1 MALFAK
7 TSGEGWSFDKKT
19 GQLTITGE
27 LPVDADDAFQA
38 LGKRIHSIVAVK
50 GARVTF
56 APWLFAHLKNLK
68 VADLAELDV
77 TACESLD
84 GMFQGCFSLTSVDLS
99 GWDVRNVK
107 SMMDMF
113 ECCESLVS
121 LDLSTWDV
129 RNVKIMSRM
138 FCFCKSL
145 KSIKTGPLWI
155 PRLVEETFDMFGG
168 CLSLR
173 KIDLSAWHFGSLH
186 GCGRMF
192 CQCRSLEQLDLS
204 SMDVGLVEEMP
215 DMFAG
220 CESLR
225 SLWLEDWDLWYV
237 KDMNNLFAGCGK
249 LETLDL
255 TGWRIPDNAD
265 TEDMFKGVPTSVQV
279 IASDD
284 SVVRLLPEGVKVELY
299 PDTDAPEQVDH
310 GSSACETADNNIEE
324 YLLPKESGENDR
336 LRIAVLGHIGHG
348 KSTLTAAIPAVLAR
362 KYGSASAENDKLSR
376 SPGGGNLAIE
386 SSAIDCETPDRH
398 FTLIDYPGHADWV
411 KRLLIEP
418 HLFDGAILVVDAVEG
433 PMPQTREHLLHAR
446 DIGLTP
452 VAVFMNKLDLI
463 EEDELL
469 FLTEMEIRELLDE
482 YGFDGKEVPV
492 IKGSALNALKD
503 PDGADGDRVLEL
515 MGALDAVPFPVS
527 AREKPF
533 LLAVEDIIEG
543 KTAVTGR
550 VECGA
555 VKVGDTVELV
565 GITDQVKHA
574 AVTGI
579 STLFREK
586 VDSAEVGDNVQI
598 LLHGLQLKDLKKGQ
612 VLARTGSI
620 AAHKSFE
627 AVVYVL
633 KQEEGGRHTPFFSGY
648 RPQFY
653 FRTSDATGIV
663 RLPEGLEMV
672 MPGDNIRIT
681 AELITPF
688 AMERGTRF
696 AIREGGRTVAMGT
709 VTCTLD

>member
-1 MALFAK
+1 MALFPK
-7 TSGEGWSFDKKT
+7 TSGEGWSFDKRT
-19 GQLTITGE
+19 GQLTLSGE
-27 LPVDADDAFQA
+27 LDFLVSKDFEA
-38 LGKRIHSIVAVK
+38 LGKRVRSVVALK
-50 GARVTF
+50 GARTTRGF
-56 APWLFAHLKNLK
+56 DLFKNLKNLET
-68 VADLAELDV
+68 ADLRELDV
-77 TACESLD
+77 SECDSLHM
-84 GMFQGCFSLTSVDLS
+84 MFLGCS
-99 GWDVRNVK
+99 
-107 SMMDMF
+107 
-113 ECCESLVS
+113 SLVS

-129 RNVKIMSRM
+129 GKVESMWYMFAGCSSLVSLDLSSWDVRKVKEMGSM
-138 FCFCKSL
+138 FENCAKL
-145 KSIKTGPLWI
+145 ERIKTGPQWDL
-155 PRLVEETFDMFGG
+155 RMVNSTFGMFSG
-168 CLSLR
+168 CLALR
-173 KIDLSAWHFGSLH
+173 ELDLSSWNFDRLEKCGHMFLH
-186 GCGRMF
+186 
-192 CQCRSLEQLDLS
+192 CRSLEKLDLS

-215 DMFAG
+215 SMFSG

-279 IASDD
+279 TASDD
-284 SVVRLLPEGVKVELY
+284 SVVRLLPKGVKVELY
-299 PDTDAPEQVDH
+299 PDTDAPEQIDH

-362 KYGSASAENDKLSR
+362 KYGSASAENGKLSR
-376 SPGGGNLAIE
+376 SPGGGYLAIE
-386 SSAIDCETPDRH
+386 SSAIDCETPDRR
-398 FTLIDYPGHADWV
+398 FTLIDCPGHADWV

-433 PMPQTREHLLHAR
+433 PMLQTREYLLHAR

-469 FLTEMEIRELLDE
+469 FLTEMEIRELLDK

-515 MGALDAVPFPVS
+515 MGALDAVPVPVP

-565 GITDQVKHA
+565 GITDQVKQA

-586 VDSAEVGDNVQI
+586 VDSAEAGDNVQI

-653 FRTSDATGIV
+653 FRTSDATGIA

-672 MPGDNIRIT
+672 MSGDNIRIT

-688 AMERGTRF
+688 AMECGTRF
-696 AIREGGRTVAMGT
+696 AIRDYGRTVAMGT
-709 VTCTLD
+709 VTRTLD